1 MALVDGFNMDADITV
16 SELRQEELLGERLHT
31 HHRLRLRRRNDVL
44 GVIVE
49 ADAWRALSAYVKDLE
64 AQVQRLE
71 DHVAGNLIAQRAPG
85 AQFVQS
91 TPDVIDDIDRRYR
104 AIVGE

>member
-16 SELRQEELLGERLHT
+16 SELRQEEVLGERLHA

-49 ADAWRALSAYVKDLE
+49 AAEWRALSAYVQDLE
-64 AQVQRLE
+64 AQVQRYE
-71 DHVAGNLIAQRAPG
+71 DQAVRSLIAQRTPG
-85 AQFVQS
+85 AQFVDA
-91 TPDVIDDIDRRYR
+91 TPDVVDDIDRRYR
-104 AIVGE
+104 ALVGE